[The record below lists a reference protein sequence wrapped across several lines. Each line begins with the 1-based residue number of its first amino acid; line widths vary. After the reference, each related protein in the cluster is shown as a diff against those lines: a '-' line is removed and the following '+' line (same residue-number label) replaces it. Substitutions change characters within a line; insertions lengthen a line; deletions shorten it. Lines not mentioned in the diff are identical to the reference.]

1 MTDDDNNIRSF
12 PSFPRPNSQ
21 EYIWEDMNSGGK
33 DSYNWLPGEKLRKDD
48 NMRLPMTYKEIIEK
62 DIRFIASHIKLIK
75 NQPHLQTLLFSRI
88 ANLNDLTYRCYEL
101 DDVLKNE
108 EGHRSTS
115 SESEVTATK
124 RFQKSSE
131 NAKKNEGGAG
141 IEHGCQQAYKR
152 DHEYCVEKSKSQ
164 RSIIDNDN
172 HESCLK
178 MIEKLKSELEG
189 RPLECRKCV
198 RIATIKIIEINSLL
212 YRTLKNKTLLSAKSK
227 CVRRRKGRSKGKA
240 QENLEFTQKLSDL
253 QSSLDKAIGENT
265 HLLKENTNLLQKL
278 SAIDK
283 KYQDICNRY
292 EESTKNVQQANDQL
306 KKKQIL
312 LDNAILSGENLMHAI
327 EKTNEQA
334 LTCSDLANARTQDAI
349 NSDNKF
355 KDLRKQYDYL
365 TDELKESQQKY
376 ELQSKEFQE
385 VIKKVNE
392 YELLLYEASKRCD
405 AVINELKNLTQN
417 D

>member
-1 MTDDDNNIRSF
+1 
-12 PSFPRPNSQ
+12 
-21 EYIWEDMNSGGK
+21 MNSDEK

-101 DDVLKNE
+101 DDVLKEE

-131 NAKKNEGGAG
+131 NAKKNKGGAK
-141 IEHGCQQAYKR
+141 IEHGCQQAYKK
-152 DHEYCVEKSKSQ
+152 DHECCVEKSKSQ

-172 HESCLK
+172 HESCVK
-178 MIEKLKSELEG
+178 MIEKLKSELKG

-198 RIATIKIIEINSLL
+198 RMATIKTIKINAL
-212 YRTLKNKTLLSAKSK
+212 RNRNLK
-227 CVRRRKGRSKGKA
+227 
-240 QENLEFTQKLSDL
+240 FTQKVSDL
-253 QSSLDKAIGENT
+253 QSSLNKAIGENAD
-265 HLLKENTNLLQKL
+265 LLKENTNLLQKL

-283 KYQDICNRY
+283 KYQDIRNRY

-306 KKKQIL
+306 KKKQTL
-312 LDNAILSGENLMHAI
+312 LDNAILSGENLMYAI
-327 EKTNEQA
+327 EKTNEQV
-334 LTCSDLANARTQDAI
+334 LICTDLANARTQDAI
-349 NSDNKF
+349 NSENKF
-355 KDLRKQYDYL
+355 KDLKKQYDYLLICTDLANARNQDAINSENKFKDLKKQYDYL
-365 TDELKESQQKY
+365 TNELEESQQKY
-376 ELQSKEFQE
+376 ELQSMEFQE
-385 VIKKVNE
+385 VLKKVNE
-392 YELLLYEASKRCD
+392 YESLLYEASKRCD
-405 AVINELKNLTQN
+405 GVINELKNLT
-417 D
+417 